1 MIVLDILAWIFLV
14 VLIFLVS
21 QFAIVI
27 YDALNTSK
35 KPVGQMPAIALEV
48 LQEAVFTFISFITY
62 VIGFINYDAVFLKKD
77 NKKYPPILLVHG
89 YMMNRACFFYIHLRL
104 VIDGFRVFTVN
115 LYPPVKSITELSERV
130 ADKMD
135 EIADKTGEKEIYLI
149 GHSMGGLVSRYYS
162 SSPRGAGRVRGIITI
177 ASPYKGTR
185 IAVLGIGKNA
195 KEMVPGSEFLN
206 ELNKKTMPKIYALW
220 STLDNLIVPPEY
232 AFMEGMPNDSL
243 PLKGHIAMLFS
254 NVVYRHIVGYLKE
267 NSASVK

>member
-1 MIVLDILAWIFLV
+1 MIVVDILAWIFVV

-27 YDALNTSK
+27 YDALNSGK
-35 KPVGQMPAIALEV
+35 KTAGRMPVIALEV
-48 LQEAVFTFISFITY
+48 LQEAVFTFIALITY

-77 NKKYPPILLVHG
+77 NKKYQPVLLVHG

-104 VIDGFRVFTVN
+104 VLDGFRVFTVN

-135 EIADKTGEKEIYLI
+135 EIADKTGEKGIYLI

-177 ASPYKGTR
+177 ASPYRGTR

-195 KEMVPGSEFLN
+195 KEMIPDSEFLK
-206 ELNKKTMPKIYALW
+206 ELNKKPIPQIYALW

-243 PLKGHIAMLFS
+243 PFKGHIALLFS
-254 NVVYRHIVGYLKE
+254 NAVYSRVLGRLKE
-267 NSASVK
+267 QSAAGK